1 MGAFNNNIMQPEALT
16 PLKSPEITRQ
26 LHQSCRPVEDHFQQD
41 NNGKYKVSFRCL
53 NVPVVA
59 SSSVS
64 REREQKRLQG
74 ECETR
79 MALLW
84 QEDGKPIVSLSGL
97 TCDGVCQ

>member
-1 MGAFNNNIMQPEALT
+1 M
-16 PLKSPEITRQ
+16 
-26 LHQSCRPVEDHFQQD
+26 
-41 NNGKYKVSFRCL
+41 SFRCL

-64 REREQKRLQG
+64 REREQKSLQG

-84 QEDGKPIVSLSGL
+84 QEDGKPVLSLSA
-97 TCDGVCQ
+97 DV